1 MATQVITPSDISA
14 LPGRTS
20 PAIETGAPSLLTW
33 LRHAW
38 VWYRRHRLYRETVSA
53 LAALDDRVLADIG
66 VGRHQI
72 EDVAWAMSRKAA

>member
-1 MATQVITPSDISA
+1 MATQVITSSDINA
-14 LPGRTS
+14 VTGRTY
-20 PAIETGAPSLLTW
+20 PAVEIGAPSPLTW
-33 LRHAW
+33 LRHVL

-72 EDVAWAMSRKAA
+72 EEVAWAMSRKAA